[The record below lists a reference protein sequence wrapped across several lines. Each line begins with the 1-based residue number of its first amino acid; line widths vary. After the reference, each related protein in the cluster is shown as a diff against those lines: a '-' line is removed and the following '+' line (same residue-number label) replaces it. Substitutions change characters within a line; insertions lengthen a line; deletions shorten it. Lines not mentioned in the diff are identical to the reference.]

1 MLALGGILAQADSE
15 YPNRPVRLIA
25 AAAPGGN
32 PDVLARLL
40 SQKLSGA
47 FGKAFVVENVPGAGG
62 VVAAKMVAATPPDGH
77 VLMLGDSGAMAINV
91 VLNPDL
97 GYDPLRD
104 FTPITALVT
113 VPTVLVVHPSVP
125 ARTLQEFI
133 ALAKSKP
140 GQLAYGSAGP
150 GSIHHLTMAIFAA
163 QTGIDLLHVPYRGGT
178 ALVGGLVKGE
188 VQAGWSGVPNVLPL
202 IEDGRLRVLCIST
215 QQRSKSVADVP
226 TAIELGIDGVR
237 LCHHDG
243 SADVGRRVAR
253 SRRPP
258 AGGGGQGVARAGH
271 GGSHG
276 RAGHGFAG
284 ERNRATTSSSCRTI
298 SIAIER
304 RSGLSSCRS
313 IERRMPDLRIYGV
326 ARTRAFRA
334 LWIAKELGLDY
345 EHIPIEIG
353 PAGARKAEYLA
364 INPNG
369 RLPAIDDGGFV
380 LWESLAITLY
390 LAKKHGRLYPATLEG
405 EAKAWQW
412 SLWSVQEVDR
422 GVNIW
427 SLHAVRLPPED
438 RDPQRLAE
446 ALKVLEPPFKVL
458 EGALAERPYLLGDE
472 FTVAD
477 LNVAAVISRAIDMD
491 LSAMPRIGDWLKRC
505 LERPAARA
513 ARALRAEADAQVPVE
528 VTRAIARHNRL

>member
-1 MLALGGILAQADSE
+1 MLRIAVLAAAALALGLGGVLAQVDGD

-40 SQKLSGA
+40 SLKLSGA

-125 ARTLQEFI
+125 ARTLSEFV

-202 IEDGRLRVLCIST
+202 IEDGKLRVLCIST
-215 QQRSKSVADVP
+215 QRRSKSVADVP
-226 TAIELGIDGVR
+226 TAIELGIEGFDYATMMG
-237 LCHHDG
+237 LQM
-243 SADVGRRVAR
+243 SAGAPRDLVAR
-253 SRRPP
+253 L
-258 AGGGGQGVARAGH
+258 Q
-271 GGSHG
+271 
-276 RAGHGFAG
+276 
-284 ERNRATTSSSCRTI
+284 AT
-298 SIAIER
+298 
-304 RSGLSSCRS
+304 
-313 IERRMPDLRIYGV
+313 V
-326 ARTRAFRA
+326 
-334 LWIAKELGLDY
+334 
-345 EHIPIEIG
+345 
-353 PAGARKAEYLA
+353 
-364 INPNG
+364 
-369 RLPAIDDGGFV
+369 
-380 LWESLAITLY
+380 
-390 LAKKHGRLYPATLEG
+390 
-405 EAKAWQW
+405 AKA
-412 SLWSVQEVDR
+412 LREPDMVDR
-422 GVNIW
+422 M
-427 SLHAVRLPPED
+427 AV
-438 RDPQRLAE
+438 
-446 ALKVLEPPFKVL
+446 
-458 EGALAERPYLLGDE
+458 LG
-472 FTVAD
+472 
-477 LNVAAVISRAIDMD
+477 MD
-491 LSAMPRIGDWLKRC
+491 LHENGTEDYVKFMKDDIDRYR
-505 LERPAARA
+505 
-513 ARALRAEADAQVPVE
+513 
-528 VTRAIARHNRL
+528 TAIRNFKLQIN

>member
-1 MLALGGILAQADSE
+1 MLRIAVLAAAALALGLGGVLAQADSD

-125 ARTLQEFI
+125 ARTLPEFI

-202 IEDGRLRVLCIST
+202 IEDGKLRVLCIST
-215 QQRSKSVADVP
+215 QRRSKSVADVP
-226 TAIELGIDGVR
+226 TAIELGIEGFDYATMMG
-237 LCHHDG
+237 LQM
-243 SADVGRRVAR
+243 SAGAPRDLVAR
-253 SRRPP
+253 L
-258 AGGGGQGVARAGH
+258 Q
-271 GGSHG
+271 
-276 RAGHGFAG
+276 
-284 ERNRATTSSSCRTI
+284 AT
-298 SIAIER
+298 
-304 RSGLSSCRS
+304 
-313 IERRMPDLRIYGV
+313 V
-326 ARTRAFRA
+326 
-334 LWIAKELGLDY
+334 
-345 EHIPIEIG
+345 
-353 PAGARKAEYLA
+353 
-364 INPNG
+364 
-369 RLPAIDDGGFV
+369 
-380 LWESLAITLY
+380 
-390 LAKKHGRLYPATLEG
+390 
-405 EAKAWQW
+405 AKA
-412 SLWSVQEVDR
+412 LREPDMVDR
-422 GVNIW
+422 M
-427 SLHAVRLPPED
+427 AV
-438 RDPQRLAE
+438 
-446 ALKVLEPPFKVL
+446 
-458 EGALAERPYLLGDE
+458 LG
-472 FTVAD
+472 
-477 LNVAAVISRAIDMD
+477 MD
-491 LSAMPRIGDWLKRC
+491 LHENGTEDYVKFMKDDIDRYR
-505 LERPAARA
+505 
-513 ARALRAEADAQVPVE
+513 
-528 VTRAIARHNRL
+528 TAIRNFKLQIN

>member
-1 MLALGGILAQADSE
+1 MLRIAVLAAAALALGLGGVLAQADSD

-125 ARTLQEFI
+125 ARTLPEFI

-163 QTGIDLLHVPYRGGT
+163 QTGIDLLHVPYRGGA

-202 IEDGRLRVLCIST
+202 IEDGKLRVLCIST
-215 QQRSKSVADVP
+215 QRRSKSVADLP
-226 TAIELGIDGVR
+226 TAIELGIEGFDYATMMG
-237 LCHHDG
+237 LQM
-243 SADVGRRVAR
+243 SAGAPRDLVAR
-253 SRRPP
+253 L
-258 AGGGGQGVARAGH
+258 Q
-271 GGSHG
+271 
-276 RAGHGFAG
+276 
-284 ERNRATTSSSCRTI
+284 AT
-298 SIAIER
+298 
-304 RSGLSSCRS
+304 
-313 IERRMPDLRIYGV
+313 V
-326 ARTRAFRA
+326 
-334 LWIAKELGLDY
+334 
-345 EHIPIEIG
+345 
-353 PAGARKAEYLA
+353 
-364 INPNG
+364 
-369 RLPAIDDGGFV
+369 
-380 LWESLAITLY
+380 
-390 LAKKHGRLYPATLEG
+390 
-405 EAKAWQW
+405 AKA
-412 SLWSVQEVDR
+412 LREPDMVDR
-422 GVNIW
+422 M
-427 SLHAVRLPPED
+427 AV
-438 RDPQRLAE
+438 
-446 ALKVLEPPFKVL
+446 
-458 EGALAERPYLLGDE
+458 LG
-472 FTVAD
+472 
-477 LNVAAVISRAIDMD
+477 MD
-491 LSAMPRIGDWLKRC
+491 LHENGTEDYVKFMKDDIDRYR
-505 LERPAARA
+505 
-513 ARALRAEADAQVPVE
+513 
-528 VTRAIARHNRL
+528 TAIRNFKLQIN

>member
-1 MLALGGILAQADSE
+1 MLRIAVLAAAALALGLGGVLAQVDGD

-125 ARTLQEFI
+125 ARTLSEFI
-133 ALAKSKP
+133 ALARSKP

-202 IEDGRLRVLCIST
+202 IEDGKLRVLCIST
-215 QQRSKSVADVP
+215 QRRSKSVADVP
-226 TAIELGIDGVR
+226 TAIELGIEGFDYATMMG
-237 LCHHDG
+237 LQM
-243 SADVGRRVAR
+243 SAGAPRDLVAR
-253 SRRPP
+253 L
-258 AGGGGQGVARAGH
+258 Q
-271 GGSHG
+271 
-276 RAGHGFAG
+276 
-284 ERNRATTSSSCRTI
+284 AT
-298 SIAIER
+298 
-304 RSGLSSCRS
+304 
-313 IERRMPDLRIYGV
+313 V
-326 ARTRAFRA
+326 
-334 LWIAKELGLDY
+334 
-345 EHIPIEIG
+345 
-353 PAGARKAEYLA
+353 
-364 INPNG
+364 
-369 RLPAIDDGGFV
+369 
-380 LWESLAITLY
+380 
-390 LAKKHGRLYPATLEG
+390 
-405 EAKAWQW
+405 AKA
-412 SLWSVQEVDR
+412 LREPDMVDR
-422 GVNIW
+422 MAVLGMD
-427 SLHAVRLPPED
+427 LHENGPED
-438 RDPQRLAE
+438 YVRFMKDDIDRYRTAIRN
-446 ALKVLEPPFKVL
+446 FKL
-458 EGALAERPYLLGDE
+458 QI
-472 FTVAD
+472 
-477 LNVAAVISRAIDMD
+477 N
-491 LSAMPRIGDWLKRC
+491 
-505 LERPAARA
+505 
-513 ARALRAEADAQVPVE
+513 
-528 VTRAIARHNRL
+528 

>member
-1 MLALGGILAQADSE
+1 MLRIAVLATATLALALGGIVAQADSE

-125 ARTLQEFI
+125 ARTLPEFI

-202 IEDGRLRVLCIST
+202 IEDGKLRVLCIST
-215 QQRSKSVADVP
+215 QRRSKSVADVP
-226 TAIELGIDGVR
+226 TAIELGIEGFDYATMMG
-237 LCHHDG
+237 LQM
-243 SADVGRRVAR
+243 SAGAPRDLVAR
-253 SRRPP
+253 L
-258 AGGGGQGVARAGH
+258 Q
-271 GGSHG
+271 
-276 RAGHGFAG
+276 
-284 ERNRATTSSSCRTI
+284 AT
-298 SIAIER
+298 
-304 RSGLSSCRS
+304 
-313 IERRMPDLRIYGV
+313 V
-326 ARTRAFRA
+326 
-334 LWIAKELGLDY
+334 
-345 EHIPIEIG
+345 
-353 PAGARKAEYLA
+353 
-364 INPNG
+364 
-369 RLPAIDDGGFV
+369 
-380 LWESLAITLY
+380 
-390 LAKKHGRLYPATLEG
+390 
-405 EAKAWQW
+405 AKA
-412 SLWSVQEVDR
+412 LREPDMVDR
-422 GVNIW
+422 M
-427 SLHAVRLPPED
+427 AV
-438 RDPQRLAE
+438 
-446 ALKVLEPPFKVL
+446 
-458 EGALAERPYLLGDE
+458 LG
-472 FTVAD
+472 
-477 LNVAAVISRAIDMD
+477 MD
-491 LSAMPRIGDWLKRC
+491 LHENGTEDYVKFMKDDIDRYR
-505 LERPAARA
+505 
-513 ARALRAEADAQVPVE
+513 
-528 VTRAIARHNRL
+528 TAIRNFKLQIN

>member
-1 MLALGGILAQADSE
+1 MLRIAVLAAAALALGLGGVLAQVDGD

-125 ARTLQEFI
+125 ARTLPEFI

-202 IEDGRLRVLCIST
+202 IEDGKLRVLCIST
-215 QQRSKSVADVP
+215 QRRSKSVADVP
-226 TAIELGIDGVR
+226 TAIELGIEGFDYATMMG
-237 LCHHDG
+237 LQM
-243 SADVGRRVAR
+243 SAGAPRDLVAR
-253 SRRPP
+253 L
-258 AGGGGQGVARAGH
+258 Q
-271 GGSHG
+271 
-276 RAGHGFAG
+276 
-284 ERNRATTSSSCRTI
+284 AT
-298 SIAIER
+298 
-304 RSGLSSCRS
+304 
-313 IERRMPDLRIYGV
+313 V
-326 ARTRAFRA
+326 
-334 LWIAKELGLDY
+334 
-345 EHIPIEIG
+345 
-353 PAGARKAEYLA
+353 
-364 INPNG
+364 
-369 RLPAIDDGGFV
+369 
-380 LWESLAITLY
+380 
-390 LAKKHGRLYPATLEG
+390 
-405 EAKAWQW
+405 AKA
-412 SLWSVQEVDR
+412 LREPDMVDR
-422 GVNIW
+422 M
-427 SLHAVRLPPED
+427 AV
-438 RDPQRLAE
+438 
-446 ALKVLEPPFKVL
+446 
-458 EGALAERPYLLGDE
+458 LG
-472 FTVAD
+472 
-477 LNVAAVISRAIDMD
+477 MD
-491 LSAMPRIGDWLKRC
+491 LHENGTEDYVKFMKDDIDRYR
-505 LERPAARA
+505 
-513 ARALRAEADAQVPVE
+513 
-528 VTRAIARHNRL
+528 TAIRNFKLQIN

>member
-1 MLALGGILAQADSE
+1 MLRIAVLAAAALALGLGGVLAQADSD

-125 ARTLQEFI
+125 ARTLPEFI

-178 ALVGGLVKGE
+178 ALVGGLVKGD

-202 IEDGRLRVLCIST
+202 IEDGKLRVLCIST
-215 QQRSKSVADVP
+215 QRRSKSVADVP
-226 TAIELGIDGVR
+226 TAIELGIEGFDYATMMG
-237 LCHHDG
+237 LQM
-243 SADVGRRVAR
+243 SAGAPRDLVAR
-253 SRRPP
+253 LQATVAKALREPDM
-258 AGGGGQGVARAGH
+258 VARMA
-271 GGSHG
+271 
-276 RAGHGFAG
+276 
-284 ERNRATTSSSCRTI
+284 
-298 SIAIER
+298 
-304 RSGLSSCRS
+304 
-313 IERRMPDLRIYGV
+313 V
-326 ARTRAFRA
+326 
-334 LWIAKELGLDY
+334 LG
-345 EHIPIEIG
+345 
-353 PAGARKAEYLA
+353 
-364 INPNG
+364 
-369 RLPAIDDGGFV
+369 
-380 LWESLAITLY
+380 
-390 LAKKHGRLYPATLEG
+390 
-405 EAKAWQW
+405 
-412 SLWSVQEVDR
+412 
-422 GVNIW
+422 
-427 SLHAVRLPPED
+427 
-438 RDPQRLAE
+438 
-446 ALKVLEPPFKVL
+446 
-458 EGALAERPYLLGDE
+458 
-472 FTVAD
+472 
-477 LNVAAVISRAIDMD
+477 MD
-491 LSAMPRIGDWLKRC
+491 LHENGTEDYVKFMKDDIDRYR
-505 LERPAARA
+505 
-513 ARALRAEADAQVPVE
+513 
-528 VTRAIARHNRL
+528 TAIRNFKLQIN

>member
-1 MLALGGILAQADSE
+1 MLRIAVLAAAALALGLGGVLAQADSD

-125 ARTLQEFI
+125 ARTLPEFI

-202 IEDGRLRVLCIST
+202 IEDGKLRVLCIST
-215 QQRSKSVADVP
+215 QRRSKSVADAP
-226 TAIELGIDGVR
+226 TAIELGIEGFDYATMMG
-237 LCHHDG
+237 LQM
-243 SADVGRRVAR
+243 SAGAPRDLVAR
-253 SRRPP
+253 L
-258 AGGGGQGVARAGH
+258 Q
-271 GGSHG
+271 
-276 RAGHGFAG
+276 
-284 ERNRATTSSSCRTI
+284 AT
-298 SIAIER
+298 
-304 RSGLSSCRS
+304 
-313 IERRMPDLRIYGV
+313 V
-326 ARTRAFRA
+326 
-334 LWIAKELGLDY
+334 
-345 EHIPIEIG
+345 
-353 PAGARKAEYLA
+353 
-364 INPNG
+364 
-369 RLPAIDDGGFV
+369 
-380 LWESLAITLY
+380 
-390 LAKKHGRLYPATLEG
+390 
-405 EAKAWQW
+405 AKA
-412 SLWSVQEVDR
+412 LREPDMVDR
-422 GVNIW
+422 M
-427 SLHAVRLPPED
+427 AV
-438 RDPQRLAE
+438 
-446 ALKVLEPPFKVL
+446 
-458 EGALAERPYLLGDE
+458 LG
-472 FTVAD
+472 
-477 LNVAAVISRAIDMD
+477 MD
-491 LSAMPRIGDWLKRC
+491 LHENGTEDYVKFMKDDIDRYR
-505 LERPAARA
+505 
-513 ARALRAEADAQVPVE
+513 
-528 VTRAIARHNRL
+528 TAIRNFKLQIN

>member
-1 MLALGGILAQADSE
+1 MLRIAVLAAAALALGLGGVLAQVDGD

-133 ALAKSKP
+133 ALAKSKA

-202 IEDGRLRVLCIST
+202 IEDGKLRVLCIST
-215 QQRSKSVADVP
+215 QRRSKSVADVP
-226 TAIELGIDGVR
+226 TAIELGIEGFDYATMMG
-237 LCHHDG
+237 LQM
-243 SADVGRRVAR
+243 SAGAPRDLVAR
-253 SRRPP
+253 L
-258 AGGGGQGVARAGH
+258 Q
-271 GGSHG
+271 
-276 RAGHGFAG
+276 
-284 ERNRATTSSSCRTI
+284 AT
-298 SIAIER
+298 
-304 RSGLSSCRS
+304 
-313 IERRMPDLRIYGV
+313 V
-326 ARTRAFRA
+326 
-334 LWIAKELGLDY
+334 
-345 EHIPIEIG
+345 
-353 PAGARKAEYLA
+353 
-364 INPNG
+364 
-369 RLPAIDDGGFV
+369 
-380 LWESLAITLY
+380 
-390 LAKKHGRLYPATLEG
+390 
-405 EAKAWQW
+405 AKA
-412 SLWSVQEVDR
+412 LREPDMVDR
-422 GVNIW
+422 M
-427 SLHAVRLPPED
+427 AV
-438 RDPQRLAE
+438 
-446 ALKVLEPPFKVL
+446 
-458 EGALAERPYLLGDE
+458 LG
-472 FTVAD
+472 
-477 LNVAAVISRAIDMD
+477 MD
-491 LSAMPRIGDWLKRC
+491 LHENGTEDYVRFMKDDIDRYR
-505 LERPAARA
+505 
-513 ARALRAEADAQVPVE
+513 
-528 VTRAIARHNRL
+528 TAIRNFKLQIN

>member
-1 MLALGGILAQADSE
+1 MLRIAVLAAAALALGLGGVLAQVDGD

-125 ARTLQEFI
+125 ARTLSEFI

-202 IEDGRLRVLCIST
+202 IEDGKLRVLCIST
-215 QQRSKSVADVP
+215 QRRSKSVADVP
-226 TAIELGIDGVR
+226 TAIELGIEGFDYATMMG
-237 LCHHDG
+237 LQM
-243 SADVGRRVAR
+243 SAGAPRDLVAR
-253 SRRPP
+253 L
-258 AGGGGQGVARAGH
+258 Q
-271 GGSHG
+271 
-276 RAGHGFAG
+276 
-284 ERNRATTSSSCRTI
+284 AT
-298 SIAIER
+298 
-304 RSGLSSCRS
+304 
-313 IERRMPDLRIYGV
+313 V
-326 ARTRAFRA
+326 
-334 LWIAKELGLDY
+334 
-345 EHIPIEIG
+345 
-353 PAGARKAEYLA
+353 
-364 INPNG
+364 
-369 RLPAIDDGGFV
+369 
-380 LWESLAITLY
+380 
-390 LAKKHGRLYPATLEG
+390 
-405 EAKAWQW
+405 AKA
-412 SLWSVQEVDR
+412 LREPDMVDR
-422 GVNIW
+422 M
-427 SLHAVRLPPED
+427 AV
-438 RDPQRLAE
+438 
-446 ALKVLEPPFKVL
+446 
-458 EGALAERPYLLGDE
+458 LG
-472 FTVAD
+472 
-477 LNVAAVISRAIDMD
+477 MD
-491 LSAMPRIGDWLKRC
+491 LHENGTEDYVKFMKDDIDRYR
-505 LERPAARA
+505 
-513 ARALRAEADAQVPVE
+513 
-528 VTRAIARHNRL
+528 TAIRNFKLQIN